1 MSRRDT
7 DPAPKRAARR
17 RPDAVYA
24 GLLTGTLALLADRT
38 AKEWAVLQADSGR
51 TPALFGVLRFSFL
64 KNEGVCLGAL
74 SGYRELVKRLSAA
87 MAVFLT
93 VRLLLRRRAGVVKGV
108 ADGLLIGGA
117 WGNTL
122 DRILRGYV
130 VDFLQIRCKNE
141 RLSRISFNPAD
152 VWIAAG
158 TLLGLVSELSE
169 IVHIR

>member
-1 MSRRDT
+1 MNRHDIDPVLGKAFRRRRD
-7 DPAPKRAARR
+7 
-17 RPDAVYA
+17 AVCV
-24 GLLTGTLALLADRT
+24 GLLTGALALLADRT
-38 AKEWAVLQADSGR
+38 AKEWAVIEADSGR
-51 TPALFGVLRFSFL
+51 TPALFGALRFSFL

-74 SGYRELVKRLSAA
+74 SGYRELVKRLSAT
-87 MAVFLT
+87 MAVLLT
-93 VRLLLRRRAGVVKGV
+93 VRLFLRRRAGVVKGV

-141 RLSRISFNPAD
+141 KLSRISFNPAD
-152 VWIAAG
+152 VWIASG
-158 TLLGLVSELSE
+158 TLLGLVSELFE